1 MLFSVINSLIVNMYP
16 GNKLILIVPQLYGVL
31 NPVMTSE

>member
-1 MLFSVINSLIVNMYP
+1 MLFSVINSLIVNMYS

-31 NPVMTSE
+31 NFVMTSE